1 MLPNKAWIWTFERQ
15 SSAPMSNVWQ
25 LRSEDGFIT
34 EQLRMQMSG
43 DEGRFSHTADSIS
56 SELS

>member
-1 MLPNKAWIWTFERQ
+1 MPR
-15 SSAPMSNVWQ
+15 SNAWQ

-43 DEGRFSHTADSIS
+43 DEGRFSHASDSIS
-56 SELS
+56 IRTVIAAAVDRKL